1 MSPGRTRG
9 ESVEEAVFKTSI
21 TMVKLKTMSEI
32 SPPIIELRIR
42 RESSMLVTKSGSA
55 ISPSR
60 MLKFVS
66 SKARIAKKNTK
77 KIKEIKAGRKAML
90 LTVF

>member
-1 MSPGRTRG
+1 
-9 ESVEEAVFKTSI
+9 
-21 TMVKLKTMSEI
+21 
-32 SPPIIELRIR
+32 
-42 RESSMLVTKSGSA
+42 
-55 ISPSR
+55 